1 MDITEYIKLVF
12 TDYTLRT
19 ITLGTAILGAV
30 TGMLGSFAVLRKQ
43 SLLGDAISH
52 AALPGIA
59 IAFLITGTKDSNVL
73 LLGALVSG
81 LIGTFWIRGI
91 IKKTHLKSDTA
102 LGLILSL
109 FFGFGMLLLTFIQ
122 KQPNANQ
129 AGLDKYLF
137 GQAATLVEKDVWVM
151 ASVTSICL
159 FVLLLFWKEFKI
171 LLFDADY
178 TKTLGFNTRAIDI
191 LITSFIVLAIVLG
204 LQTVGVVLMSAM
216 LLAPAAAARQWT
228 NSLGVMVFLAALFG
242 AFSGVFGTAIS
253 ASQNNL
259 STGPV
264 IVIVAGVFVLVSFVF
279 SPSRGL
285 LFKHIRFIKNRR
297 DLELHKTLAFM
308 YNVVESHENISHPHA
323 IKILNNFQGY
333 TKNTLQKLVNKNYVT
348 LDGNMWSLTENGF
361 EVASNLYNQQNE
373 NNE

>member
-1 MDITEYIKLVF
+1 
-12 TDYTLRT
+12 
-19 ITLGTAILGAV
+19 
-30 TGMLGSFAVLRKQ
+30 MLGSFAVLRKQ

-59 IAFLITGTKDSNVL
+59 IAFLITGAKDSNTL
-73 LLGALVSG
+73 LIGALISG

-91 IKKTHLKSDTA
+91 ITKTHLKSDTA

-109 FFGFGMLLLTFIQ
+109 FFGFGMLLLTYIQ

-137 GQAATLVEKDVWVM
+137 GQAATLVESDVWLM
-151 ASVTSICL
+151 ASVASICL
-159 FVLLLFWKEFKI
+159 FVMLIFWKEFKI

-178 TKTLGFNTRAIDI
+178 TKTLGFNTKTIDV

-228 NSLGVMVFLAALFG
+228 NSLAMMVFLAALFG
-242 AFSGVFGTAIS
+242 AFSGVVGTAIS

-264 IVIVAGVFVLVSFVF
+264 IVLVASTFVIISFVF

-285 LFKHIRFIKNRR
+285 LFKQIRFIKNRR
-297 DLELHKTLAFM
+297 DLELHKTLSFM
-308 YNVVESHENISHPHA
+308 YHIADTHDDISHPHT

-333 TKNTLQKLVNKNYVT
+333 AKSTLSKLEDKGYVK
-348 LDGNMWSLTENGF
+348 LHGNMWNLTQLGYDT
-361 EVASNLYNQQNE
+361 ASNLYNQHSKTDE
-373 NNE
+373 

>member
-1 MDITEYIKLVF
+1 MSLQEYFSLVF
-12 TDYTLRT
+12 SDYTLRT

-30 TGMLGSFAVLRKQ
+30 TGMLGCFAVLRKQ

-59 IAFLITGTKDSNVL
+59 IAFLITGAKDTNTL

-91 IKKTHLKSDTA
+91 IHKTHLKSDTA

-109 FFGFGMLLLTFIQ
+109 FFGFGILLLTFIQ

-137 GQAATLVEKDVWVM
+137 GQAATLVESDVWLM
-151 ASVTSICL
+151 AIVTGVCL
-159 FVLLLFWKEFKI
+159 VVILLFWKEFKL

-178 TKTLGFNTRAIDI
+178 TKTLGFNTRFIDI
-191 LITSFIVLAIVLG
+191 LITTFIVSAIILG
-204 LQTVGVVLMSAM
+204 LQTVGVVLMSAL

-228 NSLGVMVFLAALFG
+228 NSLSTMVILAAFFG

-253 ASQNNL
+253 ASQENL

-264 IVIVAGVFVLVSFVF
+264 IVLVASVFVLFSFLF
-279 SPSRGL
+279 SPGRGL
-285 LFKHIRFIKNRR
+285 LFRQLRFNRNRR
-297 DLELHKTLAFM
+297 DLQSQKTLSFM
-308 YNVVESHENISHPHA
+308 YHIAENHENISHPHT

-333 TKNTLQKLVNKNYVT
+333 TRKSLQKLVDKNYVT
-348 LDGNMWSLTENGF
+348 LHGNMWSLTQKGYES
-361 EVASNLYNQQNE
+361 AANLYNQQTTDDE
-373 NNE
+373 